1 MIEKIRKIMNKKG
14 EMSSKMVV
22 SMILLIAAFGILLYV
37 YVQLNPK
44 GEINREV
51 CHNSV
56 VFKMTLPESKLIDP
70 KEAINLRCK
79 TRKVCITDKT
89 LGKGDCGGELGAE
102 YDTVKVSSDKTK
114 QEKEI
119 KMFVAREM
127 ADCWAMMGGGKG
139 QIFSRGVKSQETCV
153 VCSRI
158 SFDKSI
164 KEKIKEITGLGEY
177 LISYKV
183 PNKEISYW
191 NFLNSGAVAGEY
203 NKNLDKFSTEQKAI
217 VFGEAGSS
225 TALSWA
231 SGILGGSSGA
241 IVGVK
246 LGAAIGSIIPG
257 GGTIAG
263 GAIGFIGGGIVGGIL
278 GSEFNDRFQGAEYA
292 SSWIFLDYD
301 KSKISELEC
310 TSFENLA

>member
-1 MIEKIRKIMNKKG
+1 MGNIKNKKG

-22 SMILLIAAFGILLYV
+22 SMILLIAAFGILLIV
-37 YVQLNPK
+37 YFKLNPG

-56 VFKMTLPESKLIDP
+56 VFKMTLPESKLVEP
-70 KEAINLRCK
+70 KDAINLRCK

-89 LGKGDCGGELGAE
+89 IGKGECSDELGVE
-102 YDTVKVSSDKTK
+102 YDTIRVSKDKVK

-127 ADCWAMMGGGKG
+127 ADCWAMMGEGKG
-139 QIFSRGVKSQETCV
+139 QIFSREITSKETCV

-164 KEKIKEITGLGEY
+164 KGNTKEIIGLGEY
-177 LISYKV
+177 LTSYKV

-191 NFLNSGAVAGEY
+191 NFLNSGAGEGRFD
-203 NKNLDKFSTEQKAI
+203 KNLDKFSTSQKAI
-217 VFGEAGSS
+217 VFEEAGSS
-225 TALSWA
+225 TIFSWA
-231 SGILGGSSGA
+231 SGFLGGSSGA
-241 IVGVK
+241 IIGTK
-246 LGAAIGSIIPG
+246 LGAIFGSIVIPAPIV
-257 GGTIAG
+257 GTAVG
-263 GAIGFIGGGIVGGIL
+263 SALGFIGGGIVGAIS